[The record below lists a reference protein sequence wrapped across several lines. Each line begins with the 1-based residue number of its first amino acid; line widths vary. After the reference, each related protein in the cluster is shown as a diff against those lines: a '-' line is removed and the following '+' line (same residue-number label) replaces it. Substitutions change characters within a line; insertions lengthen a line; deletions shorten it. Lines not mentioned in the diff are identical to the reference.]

1 MRLLRSK
8 RSRLTFLEDS
18 ESNRFVPRSP
28 TSSIRIIPLSP
39 TPSPNVNAIEE
50 AIEVFDPSICE
61 QKRFL

>member
-8 RSRLTFLEDS
+8 RSRLTFPEDS
-18 ESNRFVPRSP
+18 ESNESVPGSL
-28 TSSIRIIPLSP
+28 TFSIPIILLSP

-50 AIEVFDPSICE
+50 AIELFDPSICE